1 MIRVAIT
8 EARAHARRLG
18 LIAAAIVV
26 AVTFMAGSFVLA
38 DSVRATTV
46 SQSAALQPP
55 GLAAAVVGIGSL
67 PHSVVAEIAAVPGV
81 ARTQP
86 LVSGYG
92 QLLVGGRLFG
102 SSDSIVV
109 SSPTVPALSPGRIV
123 LGHGPASAEQ
133 VVVDSGTFAA
143 AHLRIGQQVRVVS
156 SQPDR
161 LFTLVGV
168 VQGVA
173 IPGSPNA
180 SVIVPDM
187 AVAQQLTGLQG
198 RVSEVL
204 VSATPGQSLRPL
216 AARLQAVVGPSGRA
230 LTAAALSALMAS
242 QATHKVLSF
251 TTTLTVLVC
260 IALVVGAFIIFNA
273 FALLVAQRRREL
285 ALLRCL
291 GTSRTQLALLVA
303 GEAAAVGLVASAI
316 GLGLGFGTAL
326 VLRALVQASGTP
338 LPTGPLHLQLSSA
351 AICLAAGTGVAVVA
365 SIIPAEQAGRVPAL
379 VALRQD
385 PVAEG
390 TMSHPVRRPV
400 AAVVAV
406 LGAGLA
412 VVGLVAPAPASVVVG
427 GLMVVLGIAGL
438 GQAPVAASAGVLG
451 WPIARLWGFAGALG
465 RQNAVRHPRRTAASS
480 ASVVV
485 GVALICA
492 LAVIASS
499 AHASADDQL
508 SQTVL
513 SDYVLS
519 AAGSG
524 PASGGPSVVQPLPA
538 GVVPNLRAQPALGE
552 VSPLSYLTFHVDG
565 HGTDWGAAVD
575 ASNFT
580 RMIGLGQ
587 IQGNLGGLRTGGVAI
602 EQSLAAGR
610 GWHLGQVLPF
620 VFPAQDG
627 ADKAVVSYRP
637 ITALFDSLGY
647 YGGFLFSAATLTGTY
662 PDLPPSIVFTD
673 RAAGVSTAA
682 ARAAVARALVGY
694 PEVSVSDPA
703 GVQATQDQA
712 INRQIDLVAV
722 LSLLALII
730 GYLGIVTNLMLSVT
744 ERVREIGLLRAV
756 GMSTRQLGAALRFE
770 SAIIAALGALVG
782 AVVGLCGAWTLQRSL
797 TSDGLTTLSVPWPT
811 LVVYVALAVIIGVVG
826 GILPAR
832 QAARVPVLEA
842 LADE

>member
-1 MIRVAIT
+1 MIRVAVT
-8 EARAHARRLG
+8 EARAHGRRLG

-46 SQSAALQPP
+46 TQASALQPP
-55 GLAAAVVGIGSL
+55 DLAAAVFGPGSL
-67 PHSVVAEIAAVPGV
+67 PQSVVGDIAAVPGV

-86 LVSGYG
+86 VVSGYG
-92 QLLVGGRLFG
+92 QLLVGGRLLG
-102 SSDSIVV
+102 SSDSVIV
-109 SSPTVPALSPGRIV
+109 SAPTVPGLTAAHIV
-123 LGHGPASAEQ
+123 LGHQPTTGRQ
-133 VVVDSGTFAA
+133 LVVDSGTFDAG
-143 AHLRIGQQVRVVS
+143 HLRIGQQVRVVS

-168 VQGVA
+168 VRGTGL
-173 IPGSPNA
+173 PGSPDA
-180 SVIVPDM
+180 SVIGVDI
-187 AVAQQLTGLQG
+187 AVAQQLAGLRGQ
-198 RVSEVL
+198 VSEVL
-204 VSATPGQSLRPL
+204 VSATPGVRPRAL
-216 AARLQAVVGPSGRA
+216 AARLRAVVGPSDQV
-230 LTAAALSALMAS
+230 LTAAALSANVAS
-242 QATHKVLSF
+242 QASEKVLSF

-273 FALLVAQRRREL
+273 FSLLVAQRRREL

-291 GTSRTQLALLVA
+291 GTSRAQLALLVA
-303 GEAAAVGLVASAI
+303 GEAAAVGLVASAV
-316 GLGLGFGTAL
+316 GLGLGFGAAL
-326 VLRALVQASGTP
+326 ALRALVQASGTP
-338 LPTGPLHLQLSSA
+338 LPTGPLQLHWSSA
-351 AICLAAGTGVAVVA
+351 VICLAAGTGVAVVA
-365 SIIPAEQAGRVPAL
+365 SVIPAEQAGRVPAL

-400 AAVVAV
+400 AAVIAL
-406 LGAGLA
+406 LGAGL
-412 VVGLVAPAPASVVVG
+412 VTVGLVAPAPALVVAG
-427 GLMVVLGIAGL
+427 ALSLVLGVAGL

-451 WPIARLWGFAGALG
+451 WPVARLWGFAGSLG
-465 RQNAVRHPRRTAASS
+465 RQNAVRHPRRTAASA

-513 SDYVLS
+513 SDYVLT

-524 PASGGPSVVQPLPA
+524 PASGGPAVVQPMPA
-538 GVVPNLRAQPALGE
+538 GVVTSLRAGPHIGA
-552 VSPLSYLTFHVDG
+552 VSPMSYLTFHTDG

-575 ASNFT
+575 TSNFT
-580 RMIGLGQ
+580 RMVGLGQ
-587 IQGNLGGLRTGGVAI
+587 IQGSLGGLRSGGVAV

-610 GWHLGQVLPF
+610 GWHLGQVLSF

-627 ADKAVVSYRP
+627 AAAPTRSLRP

-647 YGGFLFSAATLTGTY
+647 YGGFLFSAATLAGVY
-662 PDLPPSIVFTD
+662 PDLPPSIVFVD
-673 RAAGVSTAA
+673 GDPGAGASVT
-682 ARAAVARALVGY
+682 RAAVARALTGY

-703 GVQATQDQA
+703 QVQATQDQA

-782 AVVGLCGAWTLQRSL
+782 AVLGLIGAWTLQRSL
-797 TSDGLTTLSVPWPT
+797 TSDGLTTLAIPWPT
-811 LVVYVALAVIIGVVG
+811 LIVYVALAVIVGVLAGV
-826 GILPAR
+826 LPAR

-842 LADE
+842 LAEE